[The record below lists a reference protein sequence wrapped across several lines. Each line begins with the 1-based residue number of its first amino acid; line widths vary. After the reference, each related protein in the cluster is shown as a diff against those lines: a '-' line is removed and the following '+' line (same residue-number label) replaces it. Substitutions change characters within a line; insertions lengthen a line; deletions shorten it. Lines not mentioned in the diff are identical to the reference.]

1 MKLLFDCDGTILDSM
16 HIWSQPI
23 KKILQ
28 KYDYTLTK
36 EEKGAIE
43 ALDYDSMC
51 HWLAENV
58 ALDMSYEDSK
68 EYFDKTIN
76 GAYENTLMPKDGAV
90 EILKELK
97 DQGFEMA
104 IASSTDIKLLEKAF
118 RRLEMT
124 DYFEFIITPDSSP
137 YNKGEKEFWELAC
150 YKINE
155 DPENVLIYDDAL
167 YAVKAAKSAGLVTC
181 GIKDFPYNENEWE
194 YIIKEA
200 DMVLDSIEDIDID
213 KLK

>member
-58 ALDMSYEDSK
+58 ALDMSYEDLK
-68 EYFDKTIN
+68 EYFDTTIN

-118 RRLEMT
+118 RRLDMA

-155 DPENVLIYDDAL
+155 DPEKVIIYDDAL

-200 DMVLDSIEDIDID
+200 DMVLDGIEDIDID